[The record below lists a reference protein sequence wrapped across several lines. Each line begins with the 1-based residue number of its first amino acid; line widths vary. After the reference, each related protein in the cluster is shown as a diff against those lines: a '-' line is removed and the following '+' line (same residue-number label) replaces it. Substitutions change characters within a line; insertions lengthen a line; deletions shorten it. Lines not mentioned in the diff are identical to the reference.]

1 MKPECVQLIQEM
13 IKQKYISVHK
23 HPEYELYIYN
33 YTKQA
38 SAEHI
43 WNEATE
49 MCRGLILDNDMNIVA
64 RPFAKFYNYEELQG
78 LGIKVPDLPFEVYE
92 KLDGSLG
99 IMYFA
104 NGDPYIATRGSFDS
118 EQAVHANI
126 VLYKKYADNVRHLD
140 QSKTYLFEIIYN
152 DPKVRSNLVV
162 YYGDIDELFLLAV
175 IDNETGLEDDIEQ
188 YKHIFKTAQ
197 RYDSVKDYLQFRKE
211 QDGKNREGFVIK
223 FANNFR
229 MKLKFEEYFKAHSV
243 KSHLNFK
250 VIFDAVVNENTSVIR
265 KNIEENLQ
273 EEDVIYFDEIVR
285 TINEKYTNIEHQCC
299 IDFQD
304 DFDSRAEAAAYFN
317 TCKYP
322 AVLFSMLD
330 GKNPSNIIW
339 KYVAKEF
346 N

>member
-1 MKPECVQLIQEM
+1 MKPACVQLIKEM
-13 IKQKYISVHK
+13 VDKKYIAIHK
-23 HPEYELYIYN
+23 HNEYNLFIYN

-38 SAEHI
+38 ESEHM
-43 WNEATE
+43 WNEATK
-49 MCRGLILDNDMNIVA
+49 MCRGLILDNNMNIVA

-78 LGIKVPDLPFEVYE
+78 LGIKIPDLPFEVYE

-99 IMYFA
+99 ILYFA
-104 NGDPYIATRGSFDS
+104 DGKPYIATRGSFDS
-118 EQAVHANI
+118 DQAKHATK
-126 VLYKKYADNVRHLD
+126 VLYNKYADKLHLLD

-152 DPKVRSNLVV
+152 DPEVRGNLVV
-162 YYGDIDELFLLAV
+162 DYGDTDDIFLLAV
-175 IDNETGLEDDIEQ
+175 IHTESGAEDNIDD
-188 YKHIFKTAQ
+188 YKHIFKTANK
-197 RYDSVKDYLQFRKE
+197 YDSVKDYLQFRKE

-250 VIFDAVVNENTSVIR
+250 VIFNAVVNENTGALR
-265 KNIEENLQ
+265 KKIEENLQ

-285 TINEKYTNIEHQCC
+285 TITEKYIEIEYQCC
-299 IDFQD
+299 LDFQD

-322 AVLFSMLD
+322 AVLFNILD
-330 GKNPSNIIW
+330 GKNPSQLIW
-339 KYVAKEF
+339 KYVAKEL